1 MGVRS
6 ADVPYNAEERRLR
19 AHVRKLNEELD
30 TADSPAEVDPNLAVT
45 LRCETMP
52 ALLLVGYE
60 PHDSTVADFGVAVKS
75 LVALRHVDYPKP
87 WGPAT
92 ENEALA
98 DAVIDELERRNL
110 ITPGRA
116 KWLSGELTPEQAAE
130 DGFSNDAAIRCS
142 AIVRLFTERDPEIYA
157 AIRCAITT
165 QSTRNRITTKL
176 LLDIAA
182 SLILRSLP
190 EEEPRRRER
199 TRKYLKEAFGQELIK
214 EDTLPWRQTV
224 AAVPTRD
231 DWRSVGLSHIPM
243 ALPWPCLTWY
253 RFLHIVIYG
262 VPWDMR
268 VAANRL
274 NIEQAILDGRRE
286 LDQTQDPNKRDAV
299 QRRIG
304 FYQGLLSEVPDP
316 TGRPG
321 RVQRQIL
328 AFDPARSSLVELI
341 GDLGTAKNVGVL
353 VPGMNTN
360 IEGSAA
366 NTETAKRFVQAA
378 HGDLAMITYLG
389 GPFPQGG
396 VPDGIDDAMDT
407 HYATDMAPRL
417 VSFSEDVNRV
427 VDTTGRGIAVSYLG
441 HSYGGSVLGT
451 AEAMG
456 LTADRT
462 IYVEAAGAGVGVDDL
477 GDWHNENPNVM
488 RYSMTAPGD
497 WIEPLQGMPFN
508 PHGADPDEM
517 DGVIH
522 LATGDYDDGRRMAG
536 VDTHSDVLNEPSDA
550 WRNILAVMT
559 GQPYSV
565 DVDPIDFLPQWA
577 RPPWL
582 RLTG

>member
-1 MGVRS
+1 
-6 ADVPYNAEERRLR
+6 
-19 AHVRKLNEELD
+19 
-30 TADSPAEVDPNLAVT
+30 AEVIAAARTDVLGSVAAV
-45 LRCETMP
+45 E
-52 ALLLVGYE
+52 ALGFA
-60 PHDSTVADFGVAVKS
+60 VADDGTVTPPAQ
-75 LVALRHVDYPKP
+75 P
-87 WGPAT
+87 PAT
-92 ENEALA
+92 VLATSGGDTQLAREVLRTGAAEFTREIVGKLDALA
-98 DAVIDELERRNL
+98 AADDDAAHDIEAAFHGVTSEPTAPTGLGDNPVANWPTMSQDGIAAQ
-110 ITPGRA
+110 IA
-116 KWLSGELTPEQAAE
+116 AMTPEQRRA
-130 DGFSNDAAIRCS
+130 
-142 AIVRLFTERDPEIYA
+142 
-157 AIRCAITT
+157 
-165 QSTRNRITTKL
+165 
-176 LLDIAA
+176 
-182 SLILRSLP
+182 LIETHP
-190 EEEPRRRER
+190 
-199 TRKYLKEAFGQELIK
+199 Q
-214 EDTLPWRQTV
+214 Q
-224 AAVPTRD
+224 
-231 DWRSVGLSHIPM
+231 VGN
-243 ALPWPCLTWY
+243 TD
-253 RFLHIVIYG
+253 G

-286 LDQTQDPNKRDAV
+286 LDQTPDADKRDAV

-328 AFDPARSSLVELI
+328 AFDPARSSLVEMI

-353 VPGMNTN
+353 VPGMNTS

-396 VPDGIDDAMDT
+396 IPDGIDDAMDT

-427 VDTTGRGIAVSYLG
+427 VDATGRGIAVSYLG
-441 HSYGGSVLGT
+441 HSYGGSILGT

-477 GDWHNENPNVM
+477 GDWHNGNPNVM

-497 WIEPLQGMPFN
+497 WIEPLQGMPLN

-517 DGVIH
+517 DGVIR

-536 VDTHSDVLNEPSDA
+536 VDTHGDVLNEPSDA

-565 DVDPIDFLPQWA
+565 DVDPLDFLPQWA

>member
-1 MGVRS
+1 MGGRPTVSQAKSWTPDSLRQA
-6 ADVPYNAEERRLR
+6 ADAWDAAATDTRREFDVVVQGLRDTHDFWTGGAADAARERGAKTGADASRLAR
-19 AHVRKLNEELD
+19 ALVAAGVAARD
-30 TADSPAEVDPNLAVT
+30 GAEVITAARDDVLGSVAAV
-45 LRCETMP
+45 E
-52 ALLLVGYE
+52 ALGF
-60 PHDSTVADFGVAVKS
+60 TVADDGTVTPPAQ
-75 LVALRHVDYPKP
+75 P
-87 WGPAT
+87 PAT
-92 ENEALA
+92 VLATSGGDTQLAQEVLRTGAVEFTREIVGKLDALA
-98 DAVIDELERRNL
+98 AADDDAAHDIEDAFHGVTSEPTAPTGLGDNPVANWPTMSQDSIAAQ
-110 ITPGRA
+110 IA
-116 KWLSGELTPEQAAE
+116 AMTPEQ
-130 DGFSNDAAIRCS
+130 
-142 AIVRLFTERDPEIYA
+142 
-157 AIRCAITT
+157 
-165 QSTRNRITTKL
+165 
-176 LLDIAA
+176 
-182 SLILRSLP
+182 
-190 EEEPRRRER
+190 RRALVE
-199 TRKYLKEAFGQELIK
+199 THPQ
-214 EDTLPWRQTV
+214 Q
-224 AAVPTRD
+224 
-231 DWRSVGLSHIPM
+231 VGN
-243 ALPWPCLTWY
+243 TD
-253 RFLHIVIYG
+253 G

-268 VAANRL
+268 VAANRP

-286 LDQTQDPNKRDAV
+286 LDQTTDPNKRDAV

-360 IEGSAA
+360 VEGSAA

-522 LATGDYDDGRRMAG
+522 LATGDYDDGRRMGG